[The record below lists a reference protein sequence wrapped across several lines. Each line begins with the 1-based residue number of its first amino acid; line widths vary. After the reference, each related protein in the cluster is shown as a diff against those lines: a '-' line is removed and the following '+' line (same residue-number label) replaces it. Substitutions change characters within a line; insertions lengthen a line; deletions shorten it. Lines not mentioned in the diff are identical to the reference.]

1 MPAKPFKFRHVNE
14 IAGAFA
20 LTVAVLLTGLIFISG
35 HLQGWFEGKR
45 LYDVVLPESGTSG
58 IRPGAEV
65 RILGARAGSVRSVEL
80 RDKRTGR
87 PPVKRDMDPKRLQLV
102 AVLELRGDYTVFVG
116 EESKAA
122 LKTGLGGLGAA
133 YIEVSR
139 GDTPAPDLTV
149 LPLADASSGSQKE
162 MTDMVSELN
171 DAMVPAIKQL
181 EKTSRQIEI
190 LAETLNNPQKDFQ
203 IAIAGIRE
211 LLDEVKKGES
221 VAGVLLQDEE
231 TGKEVR
237 ESLAKFNEATAS
249 FASVMAQ
256 IEKGEGAAGVL
267 LNDQEA
273 QQQIKQTLDNVSRAS
288 KSANDAALAL
298 TKAAGTLPATVNQAD
313 DAIQSYGDVADTLQE
328 TAREYEIAAEALQRH
343 WLLRRFVRRDENP
356 VAVARGQSPPPS
368 APTPATVQATDKSRT
383 GLRAL
388 FQGKDKQEPDKAT
401 ASSKSKPAPGVG
413 MRK

>member
-20 LTVAVLLTGLIFISG
+20 LTVAILLTGLIFVSG

-45 LYDVVLPESGTSG
+45 LYDVVLPETGTFG

-80 RDKRTGR
+80 RDKRTGK
-87 PPVKRDMDPKRLQLV
+87 PPVKRDMDPTRLQLV

-116 EESKAA
+116 EESKAS
-122 LKTGLGGLGAA
+122 LKTGLGGLGAT

-149 LPLADASSGSQKE
+149 LPLADASGGGQKE

-203 IAIAGIRE
+203 VAIAGIRE

-221 VAGVLLQDEE
+221 VAGVLLRDEE

-237 ESLAKFNEATAS
+237 EALAKFNEASSS
-249 FASVMAQ
+249 FASIMTQ
-256 IEKGEGAAGVL
+256 IEKGEGAAGIL

-288 KSANDAALAL
+288 KSANEAALAL
-298 TKAAGTLPATVNQAD
+298 TKAAGTLPATVDQAD
-313 DAIQSYGDVADTLQE
+313 DAIQSYGEVADTLQE

-356 VAVARGQSPPPS
+356 VAVARGQNPPPS
-368 APTPATVQATDKSRT
+368 APTPATVPAPEKSRT
-383 GLRAL
+383 GIRGL
-388 FQGKDKQEPDKAT
+388 FHGKEHETKDA
-401 ASSKSKPAPGVG
+401 AGSKRKPSPGVG